1 MNRQALLLPLAL
13 LLLLCA
19 NLHLCCRVCI
29 GGVWDSELYSLSSLL
44 RAKHA
49 AHETAEEICPHNA
62 RLPGIRERLVL
73 SLQAPRGD
81 SRRLSALIL
90 DRTPG
95 VSPLYAVSAE
105 GRSLGVVADRDKLE
119 ERLRA
124 MLYAL
129 MPEGAARASFSPA
142 VEITPVYSRS
152 GRAMSPTDMAL
163 AVSGAVNALYF
174 DRDGLPVQG

>member
-90 DRTPG
+90 
-95 VSPLYAVSAE
+95 E
-105 GRSLGVVADRDKLE
+105 VADRDKLE